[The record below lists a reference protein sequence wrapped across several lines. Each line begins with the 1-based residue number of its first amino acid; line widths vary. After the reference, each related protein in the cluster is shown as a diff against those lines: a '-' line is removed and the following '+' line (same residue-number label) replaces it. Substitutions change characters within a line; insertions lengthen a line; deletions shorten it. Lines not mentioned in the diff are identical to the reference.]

1 MNYLLI
7 FALVLLLGAWINLHA
22 KRTKGKKRFQEET
35 QEILLDR
42 FKGNVVPVRRDGK
55 RAGVM
60 EKTDDFPPET
70 NRSRMNVYSLHRKN
84 TRSGKERRNSRVPVG
99 ITFEVIDR
107 RQTDGAQQTG
117 PERRSGV
124 DRRGKYWDRRKP
136 VAFQYS

>member
-7 FALVLLLGAWINLHA
+7 VALVLLLGAWINFHA
-22 KRTKGKKRFQEET
+22 KRTKEEKRLQEET
-35 QEILLDR
+35 KEILLDR
-42 FKGNVVPVRRDGK
+42 FKGRVVPVRRDGK

-70 NRSRMNVYSLHRKN
+70 NRSRMNIYSFLRKN

-107 RQTDGAQQTG
+107 RQTDGAQHTG

-136 VAFQYS
+136 EAFQYS